1 MAALQSL
8 ISSSKSV
15 KIMSKKIVFELP
27 WSEALAL
34 KASKLYY
41 DYDMRHSAKRY
52 IGWLFVALVQF
63 GIVGALKHD
72 SYALLYLSTFL
83 VVYWYYGRW
92 YLRKGMI
99 KRFYRQHHNESEHLE
114 VVVDAIGI
122 SINGAQIRW
131 EEVLKVLVLEE
142 GFVVQTQKGTL
153 FFENSYFR
161 KGNDKTTFK
170 SLAKKEEKL

>member
-1 MAALQSL
+1 
-8 ISSSKSV
+8 
-15 KIMSKKIVFELP
+15 MSKKIVFELP

-92 YLRKGMI
+92 YLRRGMI
-99 KRFYRQHHNESEHLE
+99 KRFYRQHHSNSERLE
-114 VVVDAIGI
+114 VVVDTTGI
-122 SINGAQIRW
+122 SINGAQIAW
-131 EEVLKVLVLEE
+131 QEVLKVLVLEE
-142 GFVVQTQKGTL
+142 GFVVQTQQGTL
-153 FFENSYFR
+153 FFEKEYFTSSSDR
-161 KGNDKTTFK
+161 VAFK

>member
-1 MAALQSL
+1 
-8 ISSSKSV
+8 
-15 KIMSKKIVFELP
+15 MSKKIHFELP

-52 IGWLFVALVQF
+52 IGWLFVGLVQF
-63 GIVGALKHD
+63 GIVGALKHN
-72 SYALLYLSTFL
+72 SYGLLFVSTFL

-99 KRFYRQHHNESEHLE
+99 KRFYRQHHSDSERLE
-114 VVVDAIGI
+114 VVVDTTGI
-122 SINGAQIRW
+122 SVNGAQITW
-131 EEVLKVLVLEE
+131 QEVLKVLVLEE

-153 FFENSYFR
+153 FFEKEYFDNSSDR
-161 KGNDKTTFK
+161 AAFK